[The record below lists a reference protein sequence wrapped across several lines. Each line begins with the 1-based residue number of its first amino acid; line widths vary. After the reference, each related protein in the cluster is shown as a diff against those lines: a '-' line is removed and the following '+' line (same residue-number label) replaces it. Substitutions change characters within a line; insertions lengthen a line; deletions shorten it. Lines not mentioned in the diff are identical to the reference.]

1 MGFDVKISVIVPV
14 YNSEEYLRRC
24 IDSILKQSYELFELI
39 AVDDGSSDNSW
50 KILENYSKQY
60 NRIRIIHQENAGP
73 GKARNRGLDA
83 ASGEYVVFVDSDDF
97 IENDYF
103 LKLSK
108 KTEDVIFIDVNQVDE
123 SFELI
128 CTEYMSDKREISKD
142 EFIRSQMTGKI
153 NWGGVRKAVKRE
165 LLEKHNIRYSD
176 HKIGEEAIFSFFI
189 MYYAASFSFIEGP
202 VYTYINRKGSQSD
215 FKMDDPWGNVAE
227 LLKKQIEN
235 IGKYSFYADTLNA
248 FFVTAEVVAL
258 DRLAQNYCLSQYL
271 PRSRAMMKLYSDR
284 IDKSYKVDYKN
295 MPVKARLVN
304 FFVKHEM
311 SITLFV
317 ASKAKNKLKK

>member
-50 KILENYSKQY
+50 KILENYSKQD

-189 MYYAASFSFIEGP
+189 MYYAASFSFIEGT

>member
-50 KILENYSKQY
+50 KILENYSKQD

-176 HKIGEEAIFSFFI
+176 HKIGE
-189 MYYAASFSFIEGP
+189 
-202 VYTYINRKGSQSD
+202 
-215 FKMDDPWGNVAE
+215 
-227 LLKKQIEN
+227 
-235 IGKYSFYADTLNA
+235 
-248 FFVTAEVVAL
+248 
-258 DRLAQNYCLSQYL
+258 
-271 PRSRAMMKLYSDR
+271 
-284 IDKSYKVDYKN
+284 
-295 MPVKARLVN
+295 
-304 FFVKHEM
+304 
-311 SITLFV
+311 
-317 ASKAKNKLKK
+317 

>member
-50 KILENYSKQY
+50 KILENYSKQD

-227 LLKKQIEN
+227 LLKKQIEKKKA
-235 IGKYSFYADTLNA
+235 GKVFVPISNADYSKELLNKTEIQSLENYLWL
-248 FFVTAEVVAL
+248 FTKDWPSIYEV
-258 DRLAQNYCLSQYL
+258 Y
-271 PRSRAMMKLYSDR
+271 
-284 IDKSYKVDYKN
+284 DKTEKVSLQIVGQTEVYGKIKSEYKK
-295 MPVKARLVN
+295 
-304 FFVKHEM
+304 
-311 SITLFV
+311 
-317 ASKAKNKLKK
+317 

>member
-1 MGFDVKISVIVPV
+1 
-14 YNSEEYLRRC
+14 
-24 IDSILKQSYELFELI
+24 
-39 AVDDGSSDNSW
+39 
-50 KILENYSKQY
+50 
-60 NRIRIIHQENAGP
+60 
-73 GKARNRGLDA
+73 
-83 ASGEYVVFVDSDDF
+83 
-97 IENDYF
+97 
-103 LKLSK
+103 
-108 KTEDVIFIDVNQVDE
+108 
-123 SFELI
+123 
-128 CTEYMSDKREISKD
+128 
-142 EFIRSQMTGKI
+142 
-153 NWGGVRKAVKRE
+153 
-165 LLEKHNIRYSD
+165 
-176 HKIGEEAIFSFFI
+176 